1 LEKHINMKKEE
12 FENIIKEQT
21 NLKNLP
27 NQKLVEFMDL
37 LSSDFEGTK
46 ENIINSTRYLDKL
59 EELYN
64 NTLKVYQERNNNE

>member
-1 LEKHINMKKEE
+1 MKKEE
-12 FENIIKEQT
+12 FELIVKEQS

-64 NTLKVYQERNNNE
+64 KTLKVYQERNKNE

>member
-1 LEKHINMKKEE
+1 MLKEE

-27 NQKLVEFMDL
+27 NTTLANFMDL
-37 LSSDFEGTK
+37 LSTDFEITK
-46 ENIINSTRYLDKL
+46 DNIIKQTIYLDKL

-64 NTLKVYQERNNNE
+64 NILKTYQERNG

>member
-1 LEKHINMKKEE
+1 MIKED
-12 FENIIKEQT
+12 FENIINEQS

-27 NQKLVEFMDL
+27 NTTLSNFMDL
-37 LSSDFEGTK
+37 LSNDFEVTK
-46 ENIINSTRYLDKL
+46 DNIIKQTIYLDKL